1 MTCILEGMYIS
12 RFILYLKWSFEEN
25 MRACMHVTN
34 TKWLEPHPR
43 LMACILQRR
52 IGTRIDAV
60 NWTMAIE
67 YTEYN
72 IKALRY
78 YSLKEGEANRIGVV
92 V

>member
-1 MTCILEGMYIS
+1 
-12 RFILYLKWSFEEN
+12 

-34 TKWLEPHPR
+34 TKRLELHPR
-43 LMACILQRR
+43 LMPCILQRR

-67 YTEYN
+67 HTEYN

-78 YSLKEGEANRIGVV
+78 YSLKEGEANQIGVV